1 MELYQPPINAIIP
14 KSSEYYKT
22 TETFLRRSKASRENA
37 IKFWS
42 DPKNHER
49 VNKKAKPLDVFDM
62 EGNFVATYPSSRKAA
77 QALGI
82 PKMMESNI
90 RAVARGDGYK
100 SIKGF
105 QFRFHKEGVT
115 KIEPWAKAPHK
126 PHRRGWHRDNS
137 HLQKPCFEQD
147 DRWGV
152 LRRWDSLKEC
162 AADLGCSYS
171 ALWRAMSE
179 DRSVKGHIIKF
190 ETKEASI

>member
-22 TETFLRRSKASRENA
+22 TETFRRRSKANRENMV
-37 IKFWS
+37 KYWS

-49 VNKKAKPLDVFDM
+49 VDKQAKPLDVFDM

-82 PKMMESNI
+82 PKKMESNI
-90 RAVARGDGYK
+90 RATARGDGHK

-115 KIEPWAKAPHK
+115 KIVPWA
-126 PHRRGWHRDNS
+126 
-137 HLQKPCFEQD
+137 
-147 DRWGV
+147 
-152 LRRWDSLKEC
+152 
-162 AADLGCSYS
+162 
-171 ALWRAMSE
+171 
-179 DRSVKGHIIKF
+179 
-190 ETKEASI
+190 